1 MNKYRGAVQFRQKII
16 LSILSSKPVLITDI
30 RADEDNPGLKDYEA
44 SFLRLIEKITNGTK
58 IVINISGTAVSF
70 KPGIITGGQELV
82 HDCGTSRAI
91 GYFLQPLIYL
101 APFSKLPFSVTLNG
115 ITNDEQDL
123 SVDIIRAVT
132 LPFLRHFGIE
142 DGLELKITK
151 RGAQP
156 LGGGQVIL
164 KVPVMKQLKPIQLID
179 CGHIQKIR
187 GICYVTRVAPTIANR
202 IIEGCRS
209 ILNQFTDDLYIYNDH
224 YKGADSGLSPGYGLA
239 LMAESST
246 GMIISAE
253 VNGAAGDLPEDIGK
267 NAGNLLLEEI
277 LNGGCIDSSNQG
289 LPLLFMVLGPEDV
302 SKIRIGKLTQFT
314 INFLQ
319 LIDDFF
325 GVRFKIENDTETDT
339 IILTCLGIGFKNI
352 SKKMY

>member
-1 MNKYRGAVQFRQKII
+1 
-16 LSILSSKPVLITDI
+16 
-30 RADEDNPGLKDYEA
+30 
-44 SFLRLIEKITNGTK
+44 
-58 IVINISGTAVSF
+58 
-70 KPGIITGGQELV
+70 
-82 HDCGTSRAI
+82 
-91 GYFLQPLIYL
+91 
-101 APFSKLPFSVTLNG
+101 
-115 ITNDEQDL
+115 
-123 SVDIIRAVT
+123 
-132 LPFLRHFGIE
+132 
-142 DGLELKITK
+142 
-151 RGAQP
+151 
-156 LGGGQVIL
+156 
-164 KVPVMKQLKPIQLID
+164 
-179 CGHIQKIR
+179 
-187 GICYVTRVAPTIANR
+187 
-202 IIEGCRS
+202 
-209 ILNQFTDDLYIYNDH
+209 
-224 YKGADSGLSPGYGLA
+224 
-239 LMAESST
+239 MAESST